1 VKHRSE
7 ISKRT
12 ADPNVLG
19 TMARRAMHRA
29 VALALLAACGTSRAD
44 ERDAAAS
51 LEARQPLVAALMP
64 RGIFAQF
71 GMAHEVTT
79 GTVGVIWS
87 LGRDSP
93 AHPWSVYAEASAS
106 RWQTRSGY
114 ASEHGVLTQV
124 SLIPVLRYRMD
135 EGRSPWFVEG
145 GVGVT
150 VTSSVY
156 RSTDKHFSTAF
167 NFGDHLGVGYAFGAA
182 RNDEIALRAEHFSNA
197 GIKHPNPG
205 QNFVELRYTHYFR

>member
-1 VKHRSE
+1 
-7 ISKRT
+7 
-12 ADPNVLG
+12 
-19 TMARRAMHRA
+19 MHRA